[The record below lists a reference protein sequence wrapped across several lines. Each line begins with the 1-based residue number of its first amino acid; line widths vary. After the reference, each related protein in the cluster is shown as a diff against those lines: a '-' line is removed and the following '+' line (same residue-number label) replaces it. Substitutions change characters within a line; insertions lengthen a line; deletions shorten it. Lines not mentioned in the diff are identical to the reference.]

1 MYTAA
6 LQVAYG
12 TVFEPRLINE
22 IEEVARFLSFK
33 KADVLIDAGQYIKV
47 MPLLVDGAIRI
58 MREDPWEG
66 ELLLYFLE
74 KGDTCAMTL
83 ACCLGDK
90 KSEIKAVA
98 ETDALVAMI
107 PVSKMEEWLAK
118 YSSWRNFVFTSYNKR
133 MEEMLGAIDQL
144 AFHKMDVRILNYL
157 EEIAK
162 INNTRSINKSHQEIA
177 AALNTSRVVVSRIL
191 KVYENEGKVRL
202 NRSTIDLL

>member
-12 TVFEPRLINE
+12 TVFEPRLITE

-33 KADVLIDAGQYIKV
+33 KADILIDAGQYIKV
-47 MPLLVDGAIRI
+47 MPLLVEGAIRI

-118 YSSWRNFVFTSYNKR
+118 YSSWRNFVFTSYNRR

-144 AFHKMDVRILNYL
+144 AFHKMDVRILHYL
-157 EEIAK
+157 EEITK

-177 AALNTSRVVVSRIL
+177 DALNTSRVVVSRIL

>member
-1 MYTAA
+1 MYTAS

-47 MPLLVDGAIRI
+47 MPLLVEGAIRI

-118 YSSWRNFVFTSYNKR
+118 YSSWRNFVFTSYNRR

-144 AFHKMDVRILNYL
+144 AFHKMDVRILHYL
-157 EEIAK
+157 EEISK

-177 AALNTSRVVVSRIL
+177 DALNTSRVVVSRIL

>member
-144 AFHKMDVRILNYL
+144 AFHKMDVRILHYL